1 MILLDPKEKE
11 IINIEGEKYIN
22 RNAGILQIKTF
33 DFIEKVYIKKH
44 YPKYKIIRTVVLFGS
59 EETSIVEIEV
69 GFLLNKNGQLVLSV
83 KSPKLFQE
91 AIKNLLDFWN

>member
-1 MILLDPKEKE
+1 
-11 IINIEGEKYIN
+11 
-22 RNAGILQIKTF
+22 
-33 DFIEKVYIKKH
+33 
-44 YPKYKIIRTVVLFGS
+44 VLFGS

-69 GFLLNKNGQLVLSV
+69 GFLLNKNGQLILSV